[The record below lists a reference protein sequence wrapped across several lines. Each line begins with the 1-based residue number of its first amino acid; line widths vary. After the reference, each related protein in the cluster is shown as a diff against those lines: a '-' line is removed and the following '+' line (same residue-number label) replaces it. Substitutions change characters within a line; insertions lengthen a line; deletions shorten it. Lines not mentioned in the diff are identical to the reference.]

1 MTALQHQ
8 RTFTI
13 RRSDTR
19 QALWHVSL
27 MHILRQIVK
36 DRNSFSAIS
45 ALFAIVLLLQGLS
58 AGFAQGDMAAA
69 AADPFN
75 ILCYDDEPGA
85 AAHTKPVDGPVK
97 HAQCPC
103 ATLCQQSQT
112 LVAPIPVAM
121 DALVR
126 PHAFWT
132 TVEVIPDHLVP
143 PLPGTGLVAEARAP
157 PGFSAV

>member
-1 MTALQHQ
+1 MSA
-8 RTFTI
+8 F
-13 RRSDTR
+13 
-19 QALWHVSL
+19 

-36 DRNSFSAIS
+36 DRTSFSAIS

-58 AGFAQGDMAAA
+58 AGFAQGGMAAA

-75 ILCYDDEPGA
+75 ILCFADEPGA

-103 ATLCQQSQT
+103 ATLCQQSQA
-112 LVAPIPVAM
+112 LVAAVPVAM
-121 DALVR
+121 DVLVR
-126 PHAFWT
+126 SDGLWT

-143 PLPGTGLVAEARAP
+143 PLPAIGLVAEARAP
-157 PGFSAV
+157 PIFSAA